1 MRNVRKRSLVV
12 LLSVAVLTGCFGKG
26 APDGRVPEGTPTAR
40 PEGEGWLDL
49 FAEPHAGAWK
59 NVTDDTGGIFEL
71 KDGVFH
77 VPGGSG
83 THYVAL
89 MSESYADFQLHVEF
103 KVAKGANSGVFVR
116 SDPKDPVYRGIEVQ
130 VLDDCGQA
138 PDKNGS
144 GSIYDIVTPMFN
156 LARPAGEWNSYDITC
171 RGSEMAVVMN
181 GWRVVWTDLS
191 KMTMPI
197 GKFDTPLA
205 ELPREGHIILQDHG
219 GEVWFRNLVI
229 RRL

>member
-1 MRNVRKRSLVV
+1 MRH
-12 LLSVAVLTGCFGKG
+12 LSKMAVLFVLCAAVFPGCTVKH
-26 APDGRVPEGTPTAR
+26 ASAGRIPEGTPTAR
-40 PEGEGWLDL
+40 PEGDGWIDL

-59 NVTDDTGGIFEL
+59 NVTDDTTGIFEL
-71 KDGVFH
+71 KDGLFH

-89 MSESYADFQLHVEF
+89 MSESFADFQLHIEF

-138 PDKNGS
+138 PNKNGS
-144 GSIYDIVTPMFN
+144 GSIYDVVTPMFN

-171 RGSEMAVVMN
+171 RGSEMEVVMN
-181 GWRVVWTDLS
+181 GWRVVSTDLA

-205 ELPREGHIILQDHG
+205 QLPREGNVILQDHG

-229 RRL
+229 KRL

>member
-1 MRNVRKRSLVV
+1 MRHGLKWSVLALLVALV
-12 LLSVAVLTGCFGKG
+12 LPGCFGKG
-26 APDGRVPEGTPTAR
+26 ASTGRVPEGASTAR
-40 PEGEGWLDL
+40 PEGEGWIDL
-49 FAEPHAGAWK
+49 FDASHAEAWK
-59 NVTDDTGGIFEL
+59 NVTDDTKGIFEL

-77 VPGGSG
+77 VPGGAG

-89 MSESYADFQLHVEF
+89 MSESFADFQLHIEF
-103 KVAKGANSGVFVR
+103 KVARGSNSGVFVR
-116 SDPKDPVYRGIEVQ
+116 TDPKDPVYRGVEVQ
-130 VLDDCGQA
+130 VLDDFGQA

-156 LARPAGEWNSYDITC
+156 MARPAGEWNSYDITC
-171 RGSEMAVVMN
+171 RGAEMEVVMN
-181 GWRVVWTDLS
+181 GWRVVSTDLS

-205 ELPREGHIILQDHG
+205 ELPREGHVILQDHG

-229 RRL
+229 KRL